1 MKFVSTRRIN
11 KNIKGIMQTFLN
23 ILTRE
28 WSRHCIHGV
37 EEWLEF
43 IVKAMYAIGHF
54 DYTKVLWS

>member
-1 MKFVSTRRIN
+1 
-11 KNIKGIMQTFLN
+11 MQTFLN